1 MKRAEEAHDQVQ
13 EADCVRAS
21 ALGEAVFYHAK
32 LVALEAWSESEVA
45 GFESERTVDLE
56 RHLQVSCRCQ
66 EIDDLLSLL
75 ATSSIEPRPASK
87 RADALT
93 QSVDRNPE
101 AHNAPRECHAVLKV
115 RLRRPPTS
123 LRKPR

>member
-66 EIDDLLSLL
+66 EINDLLSLPL
-75 ATSSIEPRPASK
+75 LSLPF
-87 RADALT
+87 
-93 QSVDRNPE
+93 
-101 AHNAPRECHAVLKV
+101 
-115 RLRRPPTS
+115 RRPCRRQAS
-123 LRKPR
+123 